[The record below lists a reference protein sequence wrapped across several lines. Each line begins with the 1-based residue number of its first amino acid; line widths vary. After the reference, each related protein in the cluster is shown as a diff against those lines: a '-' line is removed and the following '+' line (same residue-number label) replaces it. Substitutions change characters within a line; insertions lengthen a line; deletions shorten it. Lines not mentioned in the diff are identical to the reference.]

1 MHGLRERWRKMNP
14 LYSGV
19 LLKMEVGIRKGV
31 WRRAWRYPAYLWSLR
46 WVYSVKKPGGWYT
59 AYTRVYSPIHHCPYI
74 GWHTSSWTI
83 SDAKINVFLS
93 SQNYKFS
100 VAGKRVLLNFGL
112 QNFEWYLIYLFY
124 YSWFSDVTITIT
136 ALLHHSAYGLVDGKV
151 IKMERLN
158 ESQLRAQAVRM
169 FEANYSYS
177 VIAKKLSHNKG
188 WVSNWTRH
196 RNTNL
201 AESLQSQSR
210 RWLTSTRSSAIAEG
224 PRNASCQLKSCQ
236 LPCNSAETS
245 YTTSPDQIDG
255 MKLEI

>member
-1 MHGLRERWRKMNP
+1 M
-14 LYSGV
+14 V
-19 LLKMEVGIRKGV
+19 LLKISE
-31 WRRAWRYPAYLWSLR
+31 WNFERYPR
-46 WVYSVKKPGGWYT
+46 
-59 AYTRVYSPIHHCPYI
+59 
-74 GWHTSSWTI
+74 
-83 SDAKINVFLS
+83 
-93 SQNYKFS
+93 
-100 VAGKRVLLNFGL
+100 
-112 QNFEWYLIYLFY
+112 YLFY
-124 YSWFSDVTITIT
+124 YSRFSDVTVITS
-136 ALLHHSAYGLVDGKV
+136 ALLCHSAYVIVDGKV